1 MTEQQNTSQ
10 QYDPSQYAST
20 QEEILQAVR
29 DNSVRRG
36 LFFLK
41 NLAALDVD
49 GIVQDIEQL
58 GREYDMELWR
68 ERAEDIGISPSA
80 LDTLD
85 VHDPPVPYPYYF
97 CLPGDL
103 VREPRLVLY
112 YRNVAMISNK
122 VMNNIGLD
130 TSQHEISAPLSM
142 DKAQAIAQHLNKI
155 ASALVMETGLYG
167 QRRHLEMMYVNIG
180 ASLDGGWRNEVGRL
194 AYVSVISPILLHLHR
209 LQKLKSIVFKVK
221 GRIILEDE
229 NENENGKIQEIEIQG
244 NSEQEVA
251 TLLSD
256 LEDQRVVYRQ
266 INLIN
271 GNSVL
276 LNRQMYWHNQE
287 TDKRYRIGPDLI
299 TEIPTDSFPWAA
311 ELKGGADPAGSDEH
325 WKTATQAFNR
335 IINAAEKTHRPI
347 PQLSFI
353 ATILVDRVAQ
363 EAALWLQQG
372 KLTSVHNLTKI
383 ANDPIMQQDF
393 LNQMV
398 AFFEMKLDKS
408 GNST

>member
-1 MTEQQNTSQ
+1 MTDQPNASQ
-10 QYDPSQYAST
+10 QDDYTQYAST

-29 DNSVRRG
+29 ENSVRRG

-41 NLAALDVD
+41 NLSALDVD

-58 GREYDMELWR
+58 GRDYDMELWR
-68 ERAEDIGISPSA
+68 ERADEAGISPAA

-85 VHDPPVPYPYYF
+85 AHDPPVPYPYYF

-130 TSQHEISAPLSM
+130 TTQHEISMPLGV
-142 DKAQAIAQHLNKI
+142 DKAQSIAQHLNKI
-155 ASALVMETGLYG
+155 TSALVMETGLYG
-167 QRRHLEMMYVNIG
+167 QRRHLEMVYVNIG

-194 AYVSVISPILLHLHR
+194 AYVSVISPIVLHLHR
-209 LQKLKSIVFKVK
+209 LQKLKSIIFKVK
-221 GRIILEDE
+221 GRIVLENEDE
-229 NENENGKIQEIEIQG
+229 NDNGKIQEAELQG
-244 NSEQEVA
+244 RSEQKVA

-256 LEDQRVVYRQ
+256 LEDQRIVYRQ
-266 INLIN
+266 INLTN

-276 LNRQMYWHNQE
+276 LNRQMYWHNEE
-287 TDKRYRIGPDLI
+287 TKRRYRIGPDLI
-299 TEIPTDSFPWAA
+299 TEVPSDTFPWAA

-335 IINAAEKTHRPI
+335 MIDAAEKTHRPI
-347 PQLSFI
+347 PQLSFM

-383 ANDPIMQQDF
+383 ANDPVLQQDF

-398 AFFEMKLDKS
+398 AFFEMALDET